1 MHVIEKLRN
10 IWTRYGGGFNS
21 LSPYEQDE
29 FIHSDGSSFS
39 LVASSHASSH
49 FSWFWNH
56 ELLTNLSSS
65 SE

>member
-21 LSPYEQDE
+21 LSLTSRTSSYTA
-29 FIHSDGSSFS
+29 HGSSFS

>member
-29 FIHSDGSSFS
+29 
-39 LVASSHASSH
+39 SSHASSH